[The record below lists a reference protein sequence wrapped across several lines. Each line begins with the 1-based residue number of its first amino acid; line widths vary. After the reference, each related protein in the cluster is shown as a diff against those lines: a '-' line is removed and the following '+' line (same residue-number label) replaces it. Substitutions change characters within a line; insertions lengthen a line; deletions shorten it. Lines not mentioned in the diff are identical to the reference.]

1 MSSSY
6 QNAFSDRSSIDR
18 DEERG
23 GEQTSTQELTDSTK
37 KEATA
42 AGEAVGGAERER
54 RVEVMDSSVREAFA
68 RERENRNGCKIL
80 TKLYEPLSSSAPRS
94 PDLVAHQVP
103 ILVQVC
109 EEVEE
114 GRRAWAQRRKE
125 AARRLNR
132 LEQQTETG
140 KSEEV
145 EAKLQWLREEEEE
158 EGAWVNGM
166 VADCRQKLRRGGIY
180 I

>member
-1 MSSSY
+1 MTLH
-6 QNAFSDRSSIDR
+6 FI
-18 DEERG
+18 
-23 GEQTSTQELTDSTK
+23 
-37 KEATA
+37 
-42 AGEAVGGAERER
+42 
-54 RVEVMDSSVREAFA
+54 VREPVH
-68 RERENRNGCKIL
+68 L
-80 TKLYEPLSSSAPRS
+80 HQLPYLSSSAPRS

-114 GRRAWAQRRKE
+114 GRKAWAQRRKE

-145 EAKLQWLREEEEE
+145 EAKLQWPREEEEE